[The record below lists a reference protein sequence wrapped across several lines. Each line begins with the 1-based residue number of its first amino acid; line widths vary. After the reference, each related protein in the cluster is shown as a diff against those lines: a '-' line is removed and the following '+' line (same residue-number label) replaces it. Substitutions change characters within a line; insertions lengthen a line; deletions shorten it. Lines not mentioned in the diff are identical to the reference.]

1 MTNREHCKATEVML
15 GLDPHAE
22 MHQFMDG
29 FFKNRGWGHRARR
42 HDYKIVTFMGD
53 LYGEEAGLEAAFHI
67 ACDLK
72 MVTPDELKIWR
83 GITFAEKPPRGR
95 RNVQVRGA
103 KFKYRI

>member
-15 GLDPHAE
+15 GQRPHSE

-29 FFKNRGWGHRARR
+29 FYKSMGWGHRAKR
-42 HDYKIVTFMGD
+42 HDHKITNFMGE
-53 LYGEEAGLEAAFHI
+53 LYGEEGKMEAGFHI

-72 MVTPDELKIWR
+72 LVTTDDLKIWR

-95 RNVQVRGA
+95 RNVEVRGA